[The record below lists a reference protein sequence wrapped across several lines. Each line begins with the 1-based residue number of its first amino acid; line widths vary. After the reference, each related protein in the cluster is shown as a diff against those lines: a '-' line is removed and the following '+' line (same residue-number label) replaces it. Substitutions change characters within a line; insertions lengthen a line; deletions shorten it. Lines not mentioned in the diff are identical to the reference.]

1 MEIAANDIS
10 QTLCQSVAEAA
21 GLGRPL
27 QLCGSG
33 SKEFFGRR
41 ATGTRLDLTAHRGV
55 INYEPR
61 ELVITVRAGTR
72 LAELESLLA
81 AEGQMLAFEPPHF
94 GPSATLGGSAACG
107 LSGPRRPY
115 AGALRDFVLGV
126 TLINGRGERLR
137 FGGEVMKN
145 VAGYDLSRLMVG
157 AMGSLGLLLDVSLK
171 VLPLPETERT
181 LVQAC
186 TEEQAIERMNRLAG
200 TPLPLTG
207 AVYDGLQLYLRLSGS
222 EPGVVAA
229 QTRLGGE
236 VLADGSGFWRRVREL
251 EHPFFDS
258 SSANGPDN
266 GRPLWRLSISP
277 GSPPLGLPGRQFIDW
292 GGAQRWLIIEQPGE
306 QPTEQLAERLRAVA
320 VQHGGHAQL
329 FRGGDRNGAV
339 NHPLPGPLMQLH
351 QQLKLAFDPQGIFN
365 PGRLYP
371 EF

>member
-33 SKEFFGRR
+33 SKGFFGRR
-41 ATGTRLDLTAHRGV
+41 ATGTPLELTAHRGV

-72 LAELESLLA
+72 LAELEALLA

-186 TEEQAIERMNRLAG
+186 TEAQAIERMNRLAG
-200 TPLPLTG
+200 TPLPLSG

-222 EPGVVAA
+222 APGVRAA
-229 QTRLGGE
+229 QTQLGGE
-236 VLADGSGFWRRVREL
+236 VLADGAGFWRRVREL
-251 EHPFFDS
+251 EHPFFD
-258 SSANGPDN
+258 ND
-266 GRPLWRLSISP
+266 RPLWRLSIAP
-277 GSPPLGLPGRQFIDW
+277 GAPPLGLPGKQFIDW
-292 GGAQRWLIIEQPGE
+292 GGAQRWLLVE
-306 QPTEQLAERLRAVA
+306 QPTEQLAERLREVA